1 MSDPHATLALHR
13 RRNLLAERPDLR
25 EHLEQEREVVQLA
38 PDQILHAAAPAT
50 YLVRLGKLR
59 VSEFLDDGRELTRA
73 VLQAGAVLDT
83 DTDRRTTDPAADIYV
98 LRDCVLMALGETEL
112 WLLPAGRLV

>member
-1 MSDPHATLALHR
+1 MSDHATLALHR
-13 RRNLLAERPDLR
+13 QRNLLAEQPELR
-25 EHLEQEREVVQLA
+25 RRLEQEREVVQLA
-38 PDQILHAAAPAT
+38 PDQILHADAPAT

-59 VSEFLDDGRELTRA
+59 ISEFLDDGREITRA

-83 DTDRRTTDPAADIYV
+83 ATDGRPAQAAADVYV

-112 WLLPAGRLV
+112 WLLPAGRLA